1 MSTSGADISRSAALD
16 AAIKSLTASYDAQI
30 AKIQAQ
36 INGYK
41 AKIKAYRRVIQKGK
55 DSIYAIMDA
64 EDLYSDTINKMND
77 IVICGMPFDGGDLTQ
92 DKIIMANIKAKTQE
106 LIRIG
111 YKKIAELE
119 GEIKKA
125 EKRIEQLKADLEQA
139 IEELMNN
146 PNS

>member
-16 AAIKSLTASYDAQI
+16 DAIRSLTDSYE
-30 AKIQAQ
+30 AKIAVLQNK
-36 INGYK
+36 INGYRE
-41 AKIKAYRRVIQKGK
+41 KIQAYRRVIKKGY
-55 DSIYAIMDA
+55 DSIYTIMDA

-106 LIRIG
+106 LIRVG

-119 GEIKKA
+119 GLIAAAEKEIK
-125 EKRIEQLKADLEQA
+125 QLKNELEQA
-139 IEELMNN
+139 IEELYKKYE
-146 PNS
+146 